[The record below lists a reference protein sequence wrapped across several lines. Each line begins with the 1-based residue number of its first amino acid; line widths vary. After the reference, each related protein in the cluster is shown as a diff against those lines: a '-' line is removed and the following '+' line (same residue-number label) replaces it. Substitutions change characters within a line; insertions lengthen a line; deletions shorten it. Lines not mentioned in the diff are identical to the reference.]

1 MNPGLTVT
9 KMDEGNYWYSNFYAP
24 TAAAAAAAAAVV
36 AGHHHHHH
44 YSQATAENSN
54 SLAMLRSQSCTT
66 SATTSVTSSTSA
78 LSASSPSSSSI
89 SSNVP
94 FSYSQSMSHFAN
106 KHAEQTSNNN
116 SIGQFGRNENGSTFE
131 HGQFQLQ
138 AAGANPATNFF
149 YSAASKY
156 GRNLVGPLDFFGSP
170 AAAAAA
176 AAESLLVNQAYSC
189 AAEAAVAV
197 ANQAGSAN
205 AFQASSVMLS
215 PDDQIKRR
223 SLFPWMKLTGKGGD
237 QKRTRQTYSRNQ
249 TLELEKEFHF
259 NRYLTRRRR
268 QEIAAELCLT
278 ERQVKIWFQNRR
290 MKWKK
295 ENKISV
301 EPADSSTEKDLFE

>member
-1 MNPGLTVT
+1 
-9 KMDEGNYWYSNFYAP
+9 MDEGNYWYSNFYAP

-44 YSQATAENSN
+44 YSQATAESSN
-54 SLAMLRSQSCTT
+54 SLAMLRSQSSTT

-78 LSASSPSSSSI
+78 LSASSPSSSAI

-106 KHAEQTSNNN
+106 KHAGQTSSSN

-156 GRNLVGPLDFFGSP
+156 GRNLVGPLDFFGT
-170 AAAAAA
+170 
-176 AAESLLVNQAYSC
+176 
-189 AAEAAVAV
+189 AVAV

-205 AFQASSVMLS
+205 AFQTSNVMLS

-223 SLFPWMKLTGKGGD
+223 SLFPWMKLTAVF
-237 QKRTRQTYSRNQ
+237 
-249 TLELEKEFHF
+249 L
-259 NRYLTRRRR
+259 
-268 QEIAAELCLT
+268 
-278 ERQVKIWFQNRR
+278 
-290 MKWKK
+290 
-295 ENKISV
+295 
-301 EPADSSTEKDLFE
+301 